1 MTTTATPDAANL
13 SDRLASLVASG
24 KTLREIAD
32 ALDMTRAEVGR
43 AFASSGVPMPA
54 EPSRSDG
61 KYRTRIT
68 DVPLL
73 FRLWHG
79 TDLSQAAIA
88 RELGVSDGAIK
99 RAVTHYG
106 LTPRPHHAAGIAAD
120 EDDVPSDEAAASSS
134 SLRLA
139 PSVQRAADEVRRT
152 WTPEEEYNRRVT
164 RRQPVTY
171 AHEAWA

>member
-1 MTTTATPDAANL
+1 MSTIDTTSVVGMN
-13 SDRLASLVASG
+13 
-24 KTLREIAD
+24 
-32 ALDMTRAEVGR
+32 RARV
-43 AFASSGVPMPA
+43 
-54 EPSRSDG
+54 
-61 KYRTRIT
+61 I
-68 DVPLL
+68 DVPRL
-73 FRLWHG
+73 FRLWHE
-79 TDLSQAAIA
+79 TDLSQAAIS
-88 RELGVSDGAIK
+88 RELAVSESAVK
-99 RAVTHYG
+99 RAVRRYG
-106 LTPRPHHAAGIAAD
+106 LARRPQHAAGIAAD